1 MKNDFDCKSNLMFK
15 NDFVDSFDKC
25 ALRDVNKK
33 EFLKRK
39 LETLLIIRLETKWE
53 NMTRQ

>member
-33 EFLKRK
+33 ELLKRK